1 MSQDGRSRPNRA
13 YLVIGLAMLAAGI
26 FITVRGIEHV
36 ISGLP
41 VPGNRY
47 SPTSSGW
54 DNVLAGIFIVAMGGA
69 FTRRWLK
76 GRK

>member
-1 MSQDGRSRPNRA
+1 MSQDGRSRRNRV
-13 YLVIGLAMLAAGI
+13 YLVFGLAMLAAGI
-26 FITVRGIEHV
+26 LITVRGIEHV
-36 ISGLP
+36 MSGLP

-47 SPTSSGW
+47 EATSSGW
-54 DNVLAGIFIVAMGGA
+54 DNVLAGIFCVVMGGA